1 MFVDVYRCL
10 QMSMVYSHTPGG
22 VVIFVIMLCGWG
34 GAGGGGNNVHVYL
47 HTSDRL
53 HYGLFPCPWTYPPT
67 HTQLAATLWYLPLPL
82 HNDGMLR
89 YDILHFKPLAQS
101 CTHTQTWCYI
111 MISSFARAQ
120 SCTHAWWYVMICPLV
135 LAQSCAHTRRL
146 DATLWFFLLHL
157 NNLAQTLDATL
168 WHLLLHLHNLAH
180 THTHSMLRCDI
191 FSGTESTNGFFSHNL
206 AKWQLTDKWKKHG
219 TRAEET
225 FVVRWS
231 KHIIHEVAKRKGFL
245 YIEVKNAGVRG
256 AVLPLLPCYRCL

>member
-1 MFVDVYRCL
+1 MFTDVYRCL
-10 QMSMVYSHTPGG
+10 WSILTPPEALSFLLSCYVGG
-22 VVIFVIMLCGWG
+22 VGWG
-34 GAGGGGNNVHVYL
+34 GAITFMFTCTHRIGYIMVSFLALG
-47 HTSDRL
+47 HT
-53 HYGLFPCPWTYPPT
+53 HT

-89 YDILHFKPLAQS
+89 YDILRFKPLAQS
-101 CTHTQTWCYI
+101 CTHTNLMLHYDIFFC
-111 MISSFARAQ
+111 A
-120 SCTHAWWYVMICPLV
+120 CTILHACLMLRYDMS
-135 LAQSCAHTRRL
+135 SCACTILRTHRL

-180 THTHSMLRCDI
+180 THTLDVALWYLFWDRIYQWI
-191 FSGTESTNGFFSHNL
+191 FQPQFGQVT
-206 AKWQLTDKWKKHG
+206 TDRQHEKNG

-231 KHIIHEVAKRKGFL
+231 KHIIHEVAKREVFL